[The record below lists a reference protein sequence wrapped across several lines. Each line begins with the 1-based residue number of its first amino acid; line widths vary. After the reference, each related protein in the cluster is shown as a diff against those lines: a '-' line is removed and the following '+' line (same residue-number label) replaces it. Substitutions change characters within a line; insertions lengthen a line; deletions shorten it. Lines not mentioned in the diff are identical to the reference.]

1 MFTLI
6 TGING
11 QLKYS
16 LLEGNSSSDFGI
28 GTDNG
33 TIYTLQNLD
42 RETRSVYSLI
52 VIATDQAE
60 PSSSQKST
68 TTEVS
73 FCGYPVKNSVAS
85 ADVLRSLIVI
95 NI

>member
-1 MFTLI
+1 MLTLI

-42 RETRSVYSLI
+42 RETRSTYSLI
-52 VIATDQAE
+52 VIAMDQAE

-73 FCGYPVKNSVAS
+73 LCWYLEKKSDAS
-85 ADVLRSLIVI
+85 TEEFFLIVI
-95 NI
+95 SI